1 MNIDDECL
9 FETYDR
15 INDVESAI
23 QLLTLY
29 SHLPKEKV
37 IELQKPMTANTAK

>member
-1 MNIDDECL
+1 MFLRSIKWRNIDDECL

-23 QLLTLY
+23 QLLT
-29 SHLPKEKV
+29 
-37 IELQKPMTANTAK
+37 

>member
-1 MNIDDECL
+1 MDEECFFVHINGDSRVNIEDECL

-23 QLLTLY
+23 QLLT
-29 SHLPKEKV
+29 
-37 IELQKPMTANTAK
+37 